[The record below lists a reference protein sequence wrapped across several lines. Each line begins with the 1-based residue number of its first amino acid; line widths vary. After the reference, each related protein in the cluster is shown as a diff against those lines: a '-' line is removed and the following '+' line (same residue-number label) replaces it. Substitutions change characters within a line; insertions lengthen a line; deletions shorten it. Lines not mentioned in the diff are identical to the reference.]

1 MGNLEGMNYRLL
13 LAEMLIDYAERFSEE
28 GNSDKR
34 KVYREVDKELSL
46 ALDIEPKQTELI
58 QDVNKLI
65 NNE

>member
-1 MGNLEGMNYRLL
+1 MNYRLL
-13 LAEMLIDYAERFSEE
+13 LAEMLIYYSERFSEE

-34 KVYREVDKELSL
+34 KVYREVVKDLSL